1 MKKKVDNNVASEITR
16 ITGVSATST
25 GMITVRGTG
34 DRYLKT
40 TINGSRIPTLDPFTN
55 NIKLDIFPASLVDN
69 IVVAKTA
76 SPDLP
81 GDWAGAFIS
90 VETKQYPEALAV
102 NLENSFGYN
111 QQTSFQE
118 VISSE
123 RSSTDWLG
131 FDNKFRDRDHS
142 DYVQFNN
149 KPTKYDEFAALGL
162 SDYFKSLGITGSTPW
177 NDTYFKLGLVELGLL
192 GKAQFDDPNAFESA
206 KQKDGRIKFH

>member
-1 MKKKVDNNVASEITR
+1 VLEPTAKTLNAVTMLGRTQNSFDAHMENKKKLSSNTLDFISAETMKKTVDNNVASAITR

-102 NLENSFGYN
+102 NLETSFGYN

-142 DYVQFNN
+142 D
-149 KPTKYDEFAALGL
+149 
-162 SDYFKSLGITGSTPW
+162 
-177 NDTYFKLGLVELGLL
+177 
-192 GKAQFDDPNAFESA
+192 
-206 KQKDGRIKFH
+206 